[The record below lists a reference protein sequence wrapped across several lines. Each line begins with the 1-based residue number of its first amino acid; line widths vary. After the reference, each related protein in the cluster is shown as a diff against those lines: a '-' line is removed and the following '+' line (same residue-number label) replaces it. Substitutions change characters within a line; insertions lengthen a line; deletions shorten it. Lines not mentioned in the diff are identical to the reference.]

1 MSADFRKYLKQFNRK
16 ERFYVVRQATKG
28 GFDLNDDFKKLLE
41 NKLEIT
47 IPGQGVFMAMDYHFD
62 WIYASLFLSGQ
73 TAHHSDLPYKLDKKL
88 ITATQEDVDLLIAA
102 PDPSN
107 PMLTNLIMIEAKGAT
122 SWTNKQAKSKAER
135 LNKIFVE
142 GTYEHLINPHYLIW
156 SPNASEKLDFASFPS
171 WAKRNKAVRHIPL
184 DMGGVEEELMKIT
197 RCGKNDSKPVTYE
210 SWKVENIGKK
220 AKLE

>member
-1 MSADFRKYLKQFNRK
+1 MSADFRKHLKQFNRK

-28 GFDLNDDFKKLLE
+28 GFDLNNDFKKLLE
-41 NKLEIT
+41 TTLKIK
-47 IPGQGVFMAMDYHFD
+47 IPAQGVFMAMDYHFD

-73 TAHHSDLPYKLDKKL
+73 TEQHTNLPYKLDSSL

-102 PDPSN
+102 PDSKN
-107 PMLTNLIMIEAKGAT
+107 PMLTNLIMIEAKGDT
-122 SWTNKQAKSKAER
+122 SWTNKQAKSKAKR

-142 GTYEHLINPHYLIW
+142 GSYEHLIRPYYLIW

-171 WAKRNKAVRHIPL
+171 WAKLNDKVRHIGL
-184 DMGGVEEELMKIT
+184 DMGGVEEDLMKIT
-197 RCGKNDSKPVTYE
+197 RCGKNDSVPVTYE
-210 SWKVENIGKK
+210 SWKVENLGKK